1 MIKEGKR
8 FIFKREL
15 NAALLIIAMLCSLT
29 SCMPKWYTDEDIA
42 KFEKDGKAEVTRWL
56 EKNIPDA
63 KLDKGSIRI
72 SYDSFGLDDI
82 VYGKYELDGEV
93 KNFMYVRGSKDMYTD
108 EMYHTASEAVAEMYA
123 EGFGLKNYKI
133 KDSEDSYDVTFYV
146 EYKKYA
152 DKKGDGNFEVSD
164 EDSFF
169 KYLPYD
175 LTEDDLEDYLET
187 ESKRCGRFHGSGCK
201 YILDTDKITVQKST
215 LKYLRDHP
223 FFDSFEIYNRKM
235 DEMIMLKVESNKEN
249 DAPETVEIWYYSS
262 RSSYA
267 TASDGEPVYRLE
279 RDYTKTKVYDFNTL
293 TLKQD

>member
-15 NAALLIIAMLCSLT
+15 IAALLVIAMLLSLAG
-29 SCMPKWYTDEDIA
+29 CMPKWYTDEDIA
-42 KFEKDGKAEVTRWL
+42 KFEKEGKAEVTRWL

-63 KLDKGSIRI
+63 RLDKGSISI

-93 KNFMYVRGSKDMYTD
+93 KNFMFVRGSEDMYTD

-164 EDSFF
+164 ENGFYR
-169 KYLPYD
+169 YLPYD
-175 LTEDDLEDYLET
+175 LTEDELEDYLET

-201 YILDTDKITVQKST
+201 YILDTDKITVQKSA

-235 DEMIMLKVESNKEN
+235 DEMIMLKVEPNREH
-249 DAPETVEIWYYSS
+249 DAPETVEIWYYYKKTST
-262 RSSYA
+262 A
-267 TASDGEPVYRLE
+267 TASDGEPISYLE
-279 RDYTKTKVYDFNTL
+279 RDYNKTKVYDFNTL
-293 TLKQD
+293 TLKPE